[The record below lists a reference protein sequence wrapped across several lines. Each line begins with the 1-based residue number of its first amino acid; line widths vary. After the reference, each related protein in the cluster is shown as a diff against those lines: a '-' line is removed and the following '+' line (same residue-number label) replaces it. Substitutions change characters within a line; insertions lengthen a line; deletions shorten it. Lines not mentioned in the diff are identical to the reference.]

1 MREPAH
7 GGGPRHQLGGHP
19 APRATHPSW
28 RVAQR
33 QRHACEVKMAP
44 EAWLA
49 AVVHLAHTAEAAT
62 TARDARC
69 RLDVADQARLGEL
82 HRLDD
87 SELDSEHGVEQGCS
101 AHGRR
106 GSEGWF
112 GNPRGTPSAVRVPQ
126 PLLLAHLVPTDPRRI
141 PPPCDEITPAKLPP
155 NLSESLNET
164 LEARMKLATEEQ
176 NIRYARFEQEPYPA
190 IFLLGDLNDA
200 LFDFPDHLRW
210 TVHFRDPIEKDRN
223 PKILLDHIL
232 FTQAIVAD
240 HSPLPFR
247 IHSGAGKVEHLIFD
261 ELMPCSP

>member
-1 MREPAH
+1 
-7 GGGPRHQLGGHP
+7 
-19 APRATHPSW
+19 PRATHPSW

-106 GSEGWF
+106 GSEGCV
-112 GNPRGTPSAVRVPQ
+112 GIPLGTPSALRVPQ
-126 PLLLAHLVPTDPRRI
+126 PFLLAHLVPTDPRPI
-141 PPPCDEITPAKLPP
+141 PPPCDEITPARLPP
-155 NLSESLNET
+155 NLSESQISKT
-164 LEARMKLATEEQ
+164 GARRTTPPRAWRFRSQPGVSSSTALPSRGTKAT
-176 NIRYARFEQEPYPA
+176 R
-190 IFLLGDLNDA
+190 
-200 LFDFPDHLRW
+200 
-210 TVHFRDPIEKDRN
+210 TVSSSHPR
-223 PKILLDHIL
+223 H
-232 FTQAIVAD
+232 
-240 HSPLPFR
+240 
-247 IHSGAGKVEHLIFD
+247 
-261 ELMPCSP
+261 

>member
-1 MREPAH
+1 M
-7 GGGPRHQLGGHP
+7 LDL
-19 APRATHPSW
+19 
-28 RVAQR
+28 
-33 QRHACEVKMAP
+33 P
-44 EAWLA
+44 EGRLEFIGARPKSKI
-49 AVVHLAHTAEAAT
+49 T
-62 TARDARC
+62 TVGKFD
-69 RLDVADQARLGEL
+69 
-82 HRLDD
+82 
-87 SELDSEHGVEQGCS
+87 
-101 AHGRR
+101 
-106 GSEGWF
+106 
-112 GNPRGTPSAVRVPQ
+112 GTPAQ
-126 PLLLAHLVPTDPRRI
+126 HQAF
-141 PPPCDEITPAKLPP
+141 
-155 NLSESLNET
+155 NET

>member
-126 PLLLAHLVPTDPRRI
+126 PFLLAHLVPTDPRRI
-141 PPPCDEITPAKLPP
+141 PPPCDEITPARLPP
-155 NLSESLNET
+155 NLSESHFFSRKT
-164 LEARMKLATEEQ
+164 GAAKGPVHARCGNRTAISSDPHAAKLFDGAV
-176 NIRYARFEQEPYPA
+176 R
-190 IFLLGDLNDA
+190 LLGNELHELAQIGVGNA
-200 LFDFPDHLRW
+200 WREATPRR
-210 TVHFRDPIEKDRN
+210 FRLWISK
-223 PKILLDHIL
+223 L
-232 FTQAIVAD
+232 
-240 HSPLPFR
+240 
-247 IHSGAGKVEHLIFD
+247 
-261 ELMPCSP
+261 PCSA

>member
-126 PLLLAHLVPTDPRRI
+126 PFLLAHLVPTDPRRI
-141 PPPCDEITPAKLPP
+141 PPPCDEITPARLPP
-155 NLSESLNET
+155 NLSESRKNVGLCRGYGELAHVHGHDVASFT
-164 LEARMKLATEEQ
+164 KKAVALRRMS
-176 NIRYARFEQEPYPA
+176 RSCRSC
-190 IFLLGDLNDA
+190 
-200 LFDFPDHLRW
+200 
-210 TVHFRDPIEKDRN
+210 
-223 PKILLDHIL
+223 
-232 FTQAIVAD
+232 FT
-240 HSPLPFR
+240 S
-247 IHSGAGKVEHLIFD
+247 
-261 ELMPCSP
+261 